1 MNGLILKSLNNPIC
15 EIAKLKYKGISV
27 PKGAVSYD
35 FVSLKNKTGRQFD
48 ILTFKTEGNV
58 GGFGS
63 VIKKYIF
70 EKFKWGNSVTEQD
83 FVDIEQK
90 SEELSSTE
98 SKSKTKA
105 RKIISV
111 RKFEGKV
118 VKKTETTQAV
128 TSVEGAAPILH
139 ISTIETE
146 PIKDGFE
153 KERQSLFRFRKGEE
167 SKGYEVLTTAK
178 SPFGYMLGVIPLNF
192 KFKNISQ
199 VMQENFKKDKYLL
212 LHLYPFSEFK
222 KMAPTISEDS
232 SRPVRFSCGVE
243 WFEDDDLTKK
253 GRLIG
258 DTKNIN
264 RKTVYLNEKAI
275 KGRYETVAKSAH
287 EREHAY
293 QFEQVVALQKQKEA
307 QDNYVM
313 NPTDE
318 NLEIYRTL
326 VEKMPV
332 KNKEEA
338 RRYQL
343 GFQNYVDSSFDADDY
358 LDQEV
363 ERLSKRA
370 ELVALKEYR
379 KSIHN
384 LKSEFPDAPDFIIA
398 GGEEAPMVLGDID
411 PIEYMRL
418 MRD

>member
-1 MNGLILKSLNNPIC
+1 M
-15 EIAKLKYKGISV
+15 
-27 PKGAVSYD
+27 
-35 FVSLKNKTGRQFD
+35 
-48 ILTFKTEGNV
+48 
-58 GGFGS
+58 
-63 VIKKYIF
+63 
-70 EKFKWGNSVTEQD
+70 
-83 FVDIEQK
+83 
-90 SEELSSTE
+90 
-98 SKSKTKA
+98 
-105 RKIISV
+105 
-111 RKFEGKV
+111 
-118 VKKTETTQAV
+118 
-128 TSVEGAAPILH
+128 
-139 ISTIETE
+139 
-146 PIKDGFE
+146 
-153 KERQSLFRFRKGEE
+153 
-167 SKGYEVLTTAK
+167 
-178 SPFGYMLGVIPLNF
+178 
-192 KFKNISQ
+192 
-199 VMQENFKKDKYLL
+199 
-212 LHLYPFSEFK
+212 
-222 KMAPTISEDS
+222 
-232 SRPVRFSCGVE
+232 
-243 WFEDDDLTKK
+243 
-253 GRLIG
+253 
-258 DTKNIN
+258 
-264 RKTVYLNEKAI
+264 
-275 KGRYETVAKSAH
+275 
-287 EREHAY
+287 
-293 QFEQVVALQKQKEA
+293 ALQKQKEA